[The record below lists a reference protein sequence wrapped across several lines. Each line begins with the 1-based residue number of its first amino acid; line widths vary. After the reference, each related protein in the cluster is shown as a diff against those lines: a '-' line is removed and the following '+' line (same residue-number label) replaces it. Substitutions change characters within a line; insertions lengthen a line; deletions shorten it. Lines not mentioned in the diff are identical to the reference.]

1 MTADLTYLAMT
12 ALLTGLLWLPYILG
26 QISNNGMMKPAD
38 FANPKPRKAPLW
50 VQRAN
55 RAHVNAVETLAP
67 FAVLVLIAHVAG
79 VADENTAL
87 WCAVFFWARVAH
99 AIVYILGIPFARSF
113 AFAAGNV
120 ALIALFITLI

>member
-38 FANPKPRKAPLW
+38 FADPKPRKAPLW

-120 ALIALFITLI
+120 ALIALFITII

>member
-12 ALLTGLLWLPYILG
+12 ALLTGLLWLPYIIG
-26 QISNNGMMKPAD
+26 QISANGMMSPAD
-38 FANPKPRKAPLW
+38 FADPKPRPAPLW

-55 RAHVNAVETLAP
+55 RAHINAVETLAP

-79 VADENTAL
+79 VADQSTAL
-87 WCAVFFWARVAH
+87 WCAVFFWARVGH
-99 AIVYILGIPFARSF
+99 AIVYILGIPFARTI

-120 ALIALFITLI
+120 ALILLFIAII

>member
-26 QISNNGMMKPAD
+26 QISNNGIMKPAD
-38 FANPKPRKAPLW
+38 FADPKPRKAPLW

-120 ALIALFITLI
+120 ALIALFITII

>member
-120 ALIALFITLI
+120 ALIALFITII